1 MAGSSRLWSILP
13 LVISRRN
20 PQDRFMSMFAVW
32 CDRHG
37 ARVLL
42 SGSSIESIANG
53 PEGIVVRWRCTCGHQ
68 GTWRVGEAA
77 CTP

>member
-1 MAGSSRLWSILP
+1 
-13 LVISRRN
+13 
-20 PQDRFMSMFAVW
+20 MSMFAVW

-42 SGSSIESIANG
+42 SGSSIEAVGNG
-53 PEGIVVRWRCTCGHQ
+53 PEGVVVRWRCTCGHE
-68 GTWRVGEAA
+68 GVWRTGGEVAT